1 MIKPWLYI
9 CLVLSLATLASCTRA
24 PKPPT
29 PPPTAARMECSLV
42 PCRLPGRQA
51 LVVNDDWRRAVDEL
65 EYELGQCST
74 QVIACIERQAAQR
87 PQ

>member
-1 MIKPWLYI
+1 
-9 CLVLSLATLASCTRA
+9 
-24 PKPPT
+24 
-29 PPPTAARMECSLV
+29 MECSLV

>member
-9 CLVLSLATLASCTRA
+9 CLVLSLATLASCTHD

-29 PPPTAARMECSLV
+29 QLHTAARLECSLV

-65 EYELGQCST
+65 EHELGSVSYT
-74 QVIACIERQAAQR
+74 HLTLPTIYSV
-87 PQ
+87 